1 MKHLLATR
9 ILKAALSLGIC
20 ISSVFCV
27 STAYGQ
33 TNYKGSAIK
42 TTLAGTSNIHDWVM
56 ISQKGSCN
64 AVVMLQDGALT
75 DISSLQFSM
84 PAESLKSEHT
94 QMDKN
99 TYKALNTSKNPTIS
113 FTATSSSIKPN
124 GKGYLI
130 NTKGKLTISG
140 VTKDV
145 DLVANGV
152 VNADKSI
159 HFTGSYKF
167 KMTEFKVT
175 PPSIMLGTIKVGD
188 PLEVKYDFVLKT
200 P

>member
-1 MKHLLATR
+1 MKQFLKPR
-9 ILKAALSLGIC
+9 ILKAVLSLGIC
-20 ISSVFCV
+20 LGSLIIV
-27 STAYGQ
+27 STANGQ

-42 TTLAGTSNIHDWVM
+42 TVLLGGSNIHDWEM
-56 ISQKGSCN
+56 ISQKGTCN
-64 AVVMLQDGALT
+64 AVVILQNDAIT

-113 FTATSSSIKPN
+113 FTATSSSVKPN
-124 GKGYLI
+124 GKGYII

-175 PPSIMLGTIKVGD
+175 PPSIMLGTIKVYD
-188 PLEVKYDFVLKT
+188 PLEVKYDFVMKT

>member
-1 MKHLLATR
+1 MKPLLQTR
-9 ILKAALSLGIC
+9 KMKAALLLGFC
-20 ISSVFCV
+20 IAAIGMSATVF
-27 STAYGQ
+27 AQ
-33 TNYKGSAIK
+33 TNYKGSGIK

-56 ISQKGSCN
+56 VSQKGTCN
-64 AVVMLQDGALT
+64 AVVVLQDGAIT

-99 TYKALNTSKNPTIS
+99 TYKALNTSKNPNIS
-113 FTATSSSIKPN
+113 FTATSSTVKPN
-124 GKGYLI
+124 GKGYTI
-130 NTKGKLTISG
+130 NTRGKLTISG

-188 PLEVKYDFVLKT
+188 PLEVKYDFVVKT